1 MDAYT
6 LRDLLTKAVT
16 DAGAGPGTTA
26 LTFDG
31 RDMTYGELDAR
42 STALAAGMAAAGFR
56 KGDRVSVIMY
66 NRLEWVELFFALAKL
81 GGVIVPVNYLL
92 APSEMQYII
101 EDSDSRWVVVEDA
114 LAPAVAPIVDHLT
127 GRTIVEVGE
136 RTRLGTAYEDLV
148 AEPGTAAAFSLPD
161 VRADDLFLLQYTSGT
176 TGFPKGAMHTHS
188 TVLWNSY
195 HQIVDFDLRTDD
207 VYYVVPALCWAA
219 GFHDCALATLW
230 RGGRVVLGRSTGF
243 DAGAFLEQV
252 ERHGVTK
259 VLLVPTVLKRVLD
272 HPGLDRYDTST
283 LRMVLSGGEP
293 VPPSSLE
300 GLKAKLPACDV
311 LQVYGMSEFP
321 TLMLLMSGKD
331 AATRSGSTGKACSAA
346 VIKIVDEN
354 DVEVPPNTV
363 GQIICRSP
371 ANMIGY
377 YNKPDATAE
386 ALENGW
392 LHTGDLAS
400 YDEDGF
406 VDMAG
411 RAKDM
416 IISGGLNV
424 YPAEIERVLAAHP
437 DVVEAAVVGEP
448 DEKWG
453 EVGVAHVVVRDGTT
467 TDSESV
473 RDYLRAHVA
482 GFKVPRVY
490 RITTEPLPRTTSG
503 KVQKHRLEKVGR
515 DV

>member
-1 MDAYT
+1 MDTYT
-6 LRDLLTKAVT
+6 LRDILTKTVT
-16 DAGAGPGTTA
+16 DAGARPDSTA

-31 RDMTYGELDAR
+31 RDMTFGELDAR
-42 STALAAGMAAAGFR
+42 STALAAGLAAAGFR

-66 NRLEWVELFFALAKL
+66 NRLEWIELFFALAKL
-81 GGVIVPVNYLL
+81 GGVLVPVNYLL
-92 APSEMQYII
+92 APSEMQYIV
-101 EDSDSRWVVVEDA
+101 EDSDSRWILVEDA
-114 LAPAVAPIVDHLT
+114 LAPAVTPIADQLT

-136 RTRLGTAYEDLV
+136 RTGLGTAYEDLV
-148 AEPGTAAAFSLPD
+148 ADPDTAASFVLPD

-188 TVLWNSY
+188 TVLWNTY
-195 HQIVDFDLRTDD
+195 HQIVDFDLRNDD

-219 GFHDCALATLW
+219 GFHDCGLATLW
-230 RGGRVVLGRSTGF
+230 RGGRLVIGRSTGF
-243 DAGAFLEQV
+243 DAGVFLDQV
-252 ERHGVTK
+252 EKQRVTK
-259 VLLVPTVLKRVLD
+259 VLLVPTVLARVLD
-272 HPGLDRYDTST
+272 HPEFDRYDTSS

-293 VPPSSLE
+293 VPPSSLD
-300 GLKAKLPACDV
+300 GLKSKVPACDV

-321 TLMLLMSGKD
+321 TLMLLMSGED

-386 ALENGW
+386 TLANGW
-392 LHTGDLAS
+392 LHTGDLAG

-406 VDMAG
+406 VYMAG

-437 DVVEAAVVGEP
+437 DVLEAAVVGEP

-453 EVGVAHVVVRDGTT
+453 EIGVAHIVVRD
-467 TDSESV
+467 DAPADPASV
-473 RDYLRAHVA
+473 EEHLRAHLA

-490 RITTEPLPRTTSG
+490 RITTDPLPRTTSG
-503 KVQKHRLEKVGR
+503 KVQKHRLQQVRPGT
-515 DV
+515 

>member
-42 STALAAGMAAAGFR
+42 STALAAGLAAAGFR

-81 GGVIVPVNYLL
+81 GGVLVPVNYLL
-92 APSEMQYII
+92 ASSEMQYIV
-101 EDSDSRWVVVEDA
+101 EDSDSRWIVVEDA
-114 LAPAVAPIVDHLT
+114 LAPAVAPIADQLT
-127 GRTIVEVGE
+127 GRTIVEVGAP
-136 RTRLGTAYEDLV
+136 TGIGTAYEDLV
-148 AEPGTAAAFSLPD
+148 AEPGTAAAFALPD

-272 HPGLDRYDTST
+272 HPGFDRYDTSS

-331 AATRSGSTGKACSAA
+331 AATRPGSTGRACSAA
-346 VIKIVDEN
+346 VVRIVDEN
-354 DVEVPPNTV
+354 DVDVPPNTV

-371 ANMIGY
+371 ASMIGY
-377 YNKPDATAE
+377 HDKPEATAE
-386 ALENGW
+386 TLADGW
-392 LHTGDLAS
+392 LHTGDLAR
-400 YDEDGF
+400 YDDDGF
-406 VDMAG
+406 VHMAG

-416 IISGGLNV
+416 IITGGLNV

-437 DVVEAAVVGEP
+437 DVLEAAVVGEP

-453 EVGVAHVVVRDGTT
+453 EVGVAHVVLRADAHLDG
-467 TDSESV
+467 ESV
-473 RDYLRAHVA
+473 REYLRGTLA
-482 GFKVPRVY
+482 GFKVPRRY
-490 RITTEPLPRTTSG
+490 RLTTQPLPRTTSG
-503 KVQKHRLEKVGR
+503 KVQKHRLEKVGPTA
-515 DV
+515 

>member
-6 LRDLLTKAVT
+6 LRDILSKTPM
-16 DAGAGPGTTA
+16 DAGAGPDDIA

-31 RDMTYGELDAR
+31 RDMSFGELDDR
-42 STALAAGMAAAGFR
+42 STRLAHGLLAAGFT
-56 KGDRVSVIMY
+56 KGDKVSVVMY

-81 GGVIVPVNYLL
+81 GGVIVPINYLL
-92 APSEMQYII
+92 AASEMQYIFD
-101 EDSDSRWVVVEDA
+101 DSDSRWIVVEDA
-114 LAPAVAPIVDHLT
+114 LVPVLRPVLDDNA

-136 RTRLGTAYEDLV
+136 HAGVGIGYESL
-148 AEPGTAAAFSLPD
+148 AAAPADPATVLPD

-195 HQIVDFDLRTDD
+195 HQILDFAVTRDD

-219 GFHDCALATLW
+219 GFHDLALAALW

-243 DAGAFLEQV
+243 DPGEFLRQV
-252 ERHGVTK
+252 ERHGVTTA
-259 VLLVPTVLKRVLD
+259 LLVPTVLKRVLD
-272 HPGLDRYDTST
+272 HAEFDRYDTSS
-283 LRMVLSGGEP
+283 LRMVISGGEP

-300 GLKAKLPACDV
+300 GLKAKLPHCDV

-321 TLMLLMSGKD
+321 TLMLLITGKD
-331 AATRSGSTGKACSAA
+331 AQGRAGSTGKACSAA
-346 VIKIVDEN
+346 TIRIVDEAGQ
-354 DVEVPPNTV
+354 DVPPGTV

-377 YNKPDATAE
+377 YGRPDATAS
-386 ALENGW
+386 ALADGW

-400 YDEDGF
+400 YDDDGF
-406 VDMAG
+406 VYMTG

-416 IISGGLNV
+416 IITGGLNV

-437 DVVEAAVVGEP
+437 DVVEAAVVGAP

-453 EVGVAHVVVRDGTT
+453 EIGVAHVVVREGARPDQ
-467 TDSESV
+467 EAV
-473 RDYLRAHVA
+473 EAYLRERIA

-490 RITTEPLPRTTSG
+490 RFTSEALPRTTSG
-503 KVQKHRLEKVGR
+503 KVQKHRLEKVLS
-515 DV
+515 DA